1 MESFSRKYLEFL
13 NTELKGLNLTRIT
26 DPEEFY
32 NKQVLDSITPLN
44 ICPIFKEKINK
55 TKLLV
60 DIGFGGGFPLLPLAK
75 MLPDV
80 KFLGVDT
87 RKKKVLAV
95 EKMANYLGLDNVKV
109 IHERIENIEIDKECV
124 VTYKAVSTVEQCLK
138 WLRPTKSIYCF
149 LYKGPELFEKENLNK
164 LPKNWKKIVQQPYEI
179 PGTKGRI
186 FLGFEGVSSF
196 KKSNSS
202 QVVFLSELIRSL

>member
-26 DPEEFY
+26 GPEDFY

-44 ICPIFKEKINK
+44 ICPIFKEKIGQ
-55 TKLLV
+55 TKLVV
-60 DIGFGGGFPLLPLAK
+60 DVGFGGGFPLLPLAK

-80 KFLGVDT
+80 TFLGVDT

-95 EKMANYLGLDNVKV
+95 EKMANYLGLNNVKV
-109 IHERIENIEIDKECV
+109 LHERIENIELDKECV
-124 VTYKAVSTVEQCLK
+124 VTFKAVSTIEQCLK
-138 WLRPTKSIYCF
+138 WLRPVNSVQCF
-149 LYKGPELFEKENLNK
+149 FYKGPELFEKENLNK
-164 LPKNWKKIVQQPYEI
+164 LPKNWKKIAQQPYEI

-186 FLGFEGVSSF
+186 FLGFEANSQLKKSVSSQA
-196 KKSNSS
+196 KY
-202 QVVFLSELIRSL
+202 LSELLKTY